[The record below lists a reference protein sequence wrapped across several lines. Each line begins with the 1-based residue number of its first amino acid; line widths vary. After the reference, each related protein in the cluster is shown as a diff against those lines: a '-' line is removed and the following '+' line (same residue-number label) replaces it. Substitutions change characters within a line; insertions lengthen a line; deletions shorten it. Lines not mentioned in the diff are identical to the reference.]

1 MSHPNL
7 ATSAPGPGSGARLA
21 WLLSGV
27 VLLLA
32 AGVALSLDRLHER
45 ADEYRCVQTEL
56 VALEDATHELNA
68 LVLEAASLQSLNED
82 MISRW
87 GKMQAR
93 INERFDRLGRQAL
106 SGPQLEAANKNY
118 QTYVRLA
125 DQELKLIA
133 AAKDSGVE
141 GLDAGQVA
149 LAFRGLHA
157 SLRAAE
163 ADYAKLAGHMLDQ
176 IRVVSLLVLVSGVGF
191 ITLLFRH
198 FSRKFRALAVAAA
211 ERRALVLANEQ
222 LESRVGERTADLTV
236 LNQQMESRIV
246 ERTGELQQI
255 NLALQTEILERTRA
269 ANLLEQSEQRYRELV
284 ENARDLIFI
293 LASDGTFASVNSVV
307 ELISGLGRADWI
319 GKPFTPLVHPADL
332 PLAWEMFQCVM
343 KGEPSPPYELRGH
356 PGLPQPVSME
366 ITLFA
371 RKDEHGKI
379 IGVMGIGRDITERKR
394 VEQAL
399 TASEHKYHRL
409 YECIMDAIGSVTLS
423 GQIQEVNPA
432 FRQMVG
438 YSDLELSQLTYED
451 LTPKKWH
458 AFEARIV
465 QEQVLPRGYSEVYEK
480 EYRRKDGTVFPV
492 ELRTLSIK
500 DEQGQSAG
508 MWAIIRD
515 LTARKQ
521 AEAALRQSEER
532 FRVLLQNNSSVA
544 VQSYGPDGTTL
555 FWNQASER
563 LYGYTAAEAL
573 GRNLLDL
580 IIPPEMQ
587 EGVKLAMLQ
596 MARTG
601 QAIPAS
607 ELTLQRKDGTRVTV
621 FSSHATVLIPGCAA
635 EMFCMDIDLTERKR
649 LEAQLFQ
656 SQKLETVGK
665 LAGGIAHEFNS
676 LLTAIIGQSELLLG
690 EHPAGSPVAKG
701 ATEIGTAALR
711 AATLTRQLLAY
722 GRKQILR
729 PEILDLNRIMAGM
742 SGVLGHL
749 MDGEMVAVKLVPAAG
764 LHRVKVDAGQMEQVI
779 MNLAMN
785 ARDAMPH
792 GGKLTLETANVTF
805 RPEGVG
811 GYVDLPPGE
820 YVMLAVSDTGTGM
833 SEAVKARVFEP
844 FFSTKGFGQATGMGL
859 STCYGIIKQTGGHIS
874 VYTELGQGTT
884 FKIYLPQVAP
894 PAKNPVARLHMPG
907 LPGGTETILLVEDEP
922 ALREMAGGLLEQ
934 LGYTVLTAANGI
946 EALDLSQQ
954 PEIDHID
961 LLFTDVVMPHLIGN
975 ELADRMRAMS
985 PQTKILFTSGYTQ
998 QAIVQQG
1005 ILDRGM
1011 ALLQKPFT
1019 PSALACKV
1027 RQVLDQPLAPPAAAP
1042 PATTACTPS
1051 AGKK

>member
-1 MSHPNL
+1 
-7 ATSAPGPGSGARLA
+7 
-21 WLLSGV
+21 
-27 VLLLA
+27 
-32 AGVALSLDRLHER
+32 
-45 ADEYRCVQTEL
+45 VQTEL

-68 LVLEAASLQSLNED
+68 LVLEAASSKSLNED
-82 MISRW
+82 MSFRW

-106 SGPQLEAANKNY
+106 SGPRLEAANKNY

-133 AAKDSGVE
+133 AAEDSGVAE
-141 GLDAGQVA
+141 LDAGQVA

-157 SLRAAE
+157 SLRAVE

-211 ERRALVLANEQ
+211 ERRALVQANEQ
-222 LESRVGERTADLTV
+222 LESRVGERTAELTA

-246 ERTGELQQI
+246 ERTGELQRI
-255 NLALQTEILERTRA
+255 NLVLQTEILERTRA
-269 ANLLEQSEQRYRELV
+269 VNLLEQSEQRYHDLV
-284 ENARDLIFI
+284 YNARDLIFI
-293 LASDGTFASVNSVV
+293 LAPDGTFISVNPAVGG
-307 ELISGLGRADWI
+307 ITGSGSARWI
-319 GKPFTPLVHPADL
+319 GKPFDPLVHPEDL
-332 PLAWEMFQCVM
+332 PLAWDMVQLIL
-343 KGEPSPPYELRGH
+343 KDEPVPPYELRGH
-356 PGLPQPVSME
+356 PDLPQRVCLE
-366 ITLFA
+366 ITLSA
-371 RKDEHGKI
+371 RKDGHGKI
-379 IGVMGIGRDITERKR
+379 IGVMGIG
-394 VEQAL
+394 
-399 TASEHKYHRL
+399 
-409 YECIMDAIGSVTLS
+409 
-423 GQIQEVNPA
+423 
-432 FRQMVG
+432 
-438 YSDLELSQLTYED
+438 
-451 LTPKKWH
+451 
-458 AFEARIV
+458 
-465 QEQVLPRGYSEVYEK
+465 
-480 EYRRKDGTVFPV
+480 
-492 ELRTLSIK
+492 
-500 DEQGQSAG
+500 
-508 MWAIIRD
+508 RD

-544 VQSYGPDGTTL
+544 VQSYGPDGTTR

-587 EGVKLAMLQ
+587 EGVKQAMLQ

-635 EMFCMDIDLTERKR
+635 EMFCLDIDLTERKR

-805 RPEGVG
+805 RPESVG

-844 FFSTKGFGQATGMGL
+844 FF
-859 STCYGIIKQTGGHIS
+859 
-874 VYTELGQGTT
+874 
-884 FKIYLPQVAP
+884 P
-894 PAKNPVARLHMPG
+894 PKALARRPAWACPPVTASSNK
-907 LPGGTETILLVEDEP
+907 P
-922 ALREMAGGLLEQ
+922 A
-934 LGYTVLTAANGI
+934 V
-946 EALDLSQQ
+946 
-954 PEIDHID
+954 
-961 LLFTDVVMPHLIGN
+961 
-975 ELADRMRAMS
+975 
-985 PQTKILFTSGYTQ
+985 TS
-998 QAIVQQG
+998 A
-1005 ILDRGM
+1005 
-1011 ALLQKPFT
+1011 FT
-1019 PSALACKV
+1019 PSWARARRSRFICRKSRRRRRIPLRACTRRACRAGRKPSCWS
-1027 RQVLDQPLAPPAAAP
+1027 RTNPPCAKWP
-1042 PATTACTPS
+1042 GGCWSSWATTC
-1051 AGKK
+1051 

>member
-68 LVLEAASLQSLNED
+68 LVLEAASSKSLNED
-82 MISRW
+82 MSIRW

-106 SGPQLEAANKNY
+106 SGPRLEAANKNY

-133 AAKDSGVE
+133 AAEDSGVAE
-141 GLDAGQVA
+141 LDAGQVA

-157 SLRAAE
+157 SLRAVE

-198 FSRKFRALAVAAA
+198 FSLKFRALAVAAA
-211 ERRALVLANEQ
+211 ERRALVQANEQ
-222 LESRVGERTADLTV
+222 LESRVGERTAELTA

-246 ERTGELQQI
+246 ERTGELQRI

-269 ANLLEQSEQRYRELV
+269 VNLLEQSEQRYHDLV
-284 ENARDLIFI
+284 YNARDLIFI
-293 LASDGTFASVNSVV
+293 LAPDGTFISVNPAVGG
-307 ELISGLGRADWI
+307 ITGSGSARWI
-319 GKPFTPLVHPADL
+319 GKPFDPLVHPEDL
-332 PLAWEMFQCVM
+332 PLAWDMVQLIL
-343 KGEPSPPYELRGH
+343 KDEPVPPYELRGH
-356 PGLPQPVSME
+356 PDLPQRVCLE
-366 ITLFA
+366 ITLSA
-371 RKDEHGKI
+371 RKDGHGKI
-379 IGVMGIGRDITERKR
+379 IGVMGIG
-394 VEQAL
+394 
-399 TASEHKYHRL
+399 
-409 YECIMDAIGSVTLS
+409 
-423 GQIQEVNPA
+423 
-432 FRQMVG
+432 
-438 YSDLELSQLTYED
+438 
-451 LTPKKWH
+451 
-458 AFEARIV
+458 
-465 QEQVLPRGYSEVYEK
+465 
-480 EYRRKDGTVFPV
+480 
-492 ELRTLSIK
+492 
-500 DEQGQSAG
+500 
-508 MWAIIRD
+508 RD

-544 VQSYGPDGTTL
+544 VQSYGPDGTTR

-635 EMFCMDIDLTERKR
+635 EMFCLDIDLTERKR

-749 MDGEMVAVKLVPAAG
+749 MDGEMVAVKMVPAAG

-805 RPEGVG
+805 RPESVG

-894 PAKNPVARLHMPG
+894 PAKNPVARLHTPG

-934 LGYTVLTAANGI
+934 LGYNVLTAANGI

-1027 RQVLDQPLAPPAAAP
+1027 RQVLDQPLTPPAVAP
-1042 PATTACTPS
+1042 PATTGFTPS
-1051 AGKK
+1051 VGKK